1 MKMRVLIIEDEAAT
15 ARRLQKLLL
24 EIDPATE
31 VLAVHESISQTVKW
45 LSAYGEPDLMFMDIN
60 LSDGLSFGVFE
71 EIEVNCPVIFTTAYD
86 QYAIQAFKVNSIDY
100 LLKPVNKENL
110 TESLNKFHK
119 FRQPS
124 NETKINI
131 EKLDITKLARA
142 LGIQKTD
149 YMKRLIVR
157 YGEVIKAIEIKD
169 VAYFHS
175 DEKIVFMSL
184 KEGKSYPVDFTLDH
198 LETRLDP
205 ELFFRI
211 NRKFLINYHAIEKMI
226 SYSKSRIK
234 ITLNPPCE
242 LEAISS
248 TERSGEFKE
257 WLAGK

>member
-1 MKMRVLIIEDEAAT
+1 MKVLIIEDESAT

-24 EIDPATE
+24 EIDPDAE
-31 VLAVHESISQTVKW
+31 VLAIHESIAQTVTW
-45 LSAYGEPDLMFMDIN
+45 LSKHGEPDLMFMDIN

-110 TESLNKFHK
+110 AESLRKFNKLQHASK
-119 FRQPS
+119 E
-124 NETKINI
+124 NTITI
-131 EKLDITKLARA
+131 EKLDIAKLARA
-142 LGIQKTD
+142 LGIQKPD
-149 YMKRLIVR
+149 YMKRLVVR

-169 VAYFHS
+169 VAYFYS

-184 KEGKSYPVDFTLDH
+184 KEGKTYPVDFTLDH
-198 LETRLDP
+198 LEMRLDP

-211 NRKFLINYHAIEKMI
+211 NRKFLINYHAIGKMI

-234 ITLNPPCE
+234 ITLDPPCE

-248 TERSGEFKE
+248 TERSGDFKE

>member
-1 MKMRVLIIEDEAAT
+1 MNVLIIEDESAT
-15 ARRLQKLLL
+15 ARRLQKLLN
-24 EIDPATE
+24 EIDPSIQ
-31 VLAVHESISQTVKW
+31 VLAIHESIAQTVNW
-45 LSAYGEPDLMFMDIN
+45 LETHGEPDLMFMDVN

-71 EIEVNCPVIFTTAYD
+71 EVEVNCPVIFTTAYD

-100 LLKPVNKENL
+100 LLKPVNKDSL
-110 TESLNKFHK
+110 ADSLRKYHKLQHTEG
-119 FRQPS
+119 
-124 NETKINI
+124 EAKIDI
-131 EKLDITKLARA
+131 ARLDIAKLAVA
-142 LGIQKTD
+142 LGIQKPD

-169 VAYFHS
+169 VVYFYS
-175 DEKIVFMSL
+175 DEKIVYMVL

-198 LETRLDP
+198 LEMRMDP
-205 ELFFRI
+205 EVYFRI
-211 NRKFLINYHAIEKMI
+211 NRKFLISYYSIEKMI

-234 ITLNPPCE
+234 ITLNPPCA

>member
-1 MKMRVLIIEDEAAT
+1 MKVLIIEDESAT

-24 EIDPATE
+24 EIEPDAE
-31 VLAVHESISQTVKW
+31 VLAIHESIVQTVTW
-45 LSAYGEPDLMFMDIN
+45 LSEHGEPDLMFMDIN

-110 TESLNKFHK
+110 AESLRKFQKLRH
-119 FRQPS
+119 PS
-124 NETKINI
+124 AENNITI
-131 EKLDITKLARA
+131 EKLDIAKLARA
-142 LGIQKTD
+142 LGIQKPD
-149 YMKRLIVR
+149 YMKRLVVR

-184 KEGKSYPVDFTLDH
+184 KEGKTYPVDFTLDH
-198 LETRLDP
+198 LEMRLDP

-211 NRKFLINYHAIEKMI
+211 NRKFLINYHAIGKMI

-234 ITLNPPCE
+234 ITLDPPCE

-248 TERSGEFKE
+248 TERSGDFKE